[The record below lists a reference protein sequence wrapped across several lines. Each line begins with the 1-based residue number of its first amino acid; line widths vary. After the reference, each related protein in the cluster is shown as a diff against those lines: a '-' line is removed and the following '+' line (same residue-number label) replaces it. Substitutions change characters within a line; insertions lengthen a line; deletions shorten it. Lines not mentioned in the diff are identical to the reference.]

1 MPNCKVISRAKLYT
15 TVPAQ
20 PQTVRTINEGCYR
33 GEVSFWR
40 FRGDGEALR
49 EGECLR
55 RLPTS
60 PFFTWDLLGRSSS
73 EVEEEPESV
82 ITEQRTTTKY
92 HTLTHSH
99 THSLTAPCSTP
110 WALTLHAQGPGF
122 YTQHWEKRFLEV
134 KTQ

>member
-1 MPNCKVISRAKLYT
+1 MK
-15 TVPAQ
+15 
-20 PQTVRTINEGCYR
+20 TINEDCYR

-92 HTLTHSH
+92 HTLTHILPPPLSYARAHMH
-99 THSLTAPCSTP
+99 TRTLYPLYALAPYTGMLKVLGSTP
-110 WALTLHAQGPGF
+110 STGKNV
-122 YTQHWEKRFLEV
+122 T
-134 KTQ
+134 